1 LPQDAKAKVA
11 ARLEAERW
19 TKLQA
24 RPEQLPPRG
33 DWQVWYVRGGR
44 GGGKTRTG
52 SETLAGWIYEEWDDP
67 GEWAIIAP
75 TFGDARAVCAE
86 SRESGLIKIMGG
98 LEHQGGLVRAW
109 NRSEGVLHI
118 LNGSIVYL
126 DGAND
131 GAYRIQG
138 KNLKGAWCDEVG
150 LWEKWDVAWNESL
163 RQAVRMKPGLVIA
176 TGTPKVG
183 HPLVAQLMASPR
195 TAQTVIRT
203 LDNIDNLNPA
213 SVHALYEDIGGT
225 TLGRQ
230 ELEGEFIEALE
241 GSILNRHHW
250 RYFDCRSNPV
260 DEKTVGNLP
269 RFDQIVHTWDTAV
282 KGKTSNDP
290 VAGQVWGIL
299 GPDRYLLRIWAGQ
312 ASFDATIIHMQEFSD
327 WARSLWPHTPHRI
340 LIETA
345 ANGADAIKTM
355 RARVDGIHGYNPRD
369 GGDKVRR
376 AFAASPALETG
387 HCYLP
392 GFADPDPNGKGYRDD
407 TPGEVQAFVEECAM
421 FRGDMKHLHD
431 DQVDAWS
438 QMVNWTRQPVTSRA
452 RIGRPSGKL
461 PRPGSLAGT
470 RP

>member
-1 LPQDAKAKVA
+1 MELW
-11 ARLEAERW
+11 RRRR
-19 TKLQA
+19 A
-24 RPEQLPPRG
+24 RPEQLPPEGEWR
-33 DWQVWYVRGGR
+33 VWYVRGGR

-52 SETLAGWIYEEWDDP
+52 SETLAGWITETWDDP

-86 SRESGLIKIMGG
+86 STESGLLRTMGG
-98 LEHQGGLVRAW
+98 LEPQGGLIRAW

-118 LNGSIVYL
+118 SNGSIVYL

-138 KNLKGAWCDEVG
+138 KNLKGAWCDEIG

-163 RQAVRMKPGLVIA
+163 RQAVRKDPGLVIA

-203 LDNIDNLNPA
+203 IDNIANLDEA
-213 SVHALYEDIGGT
+213 SVQALYEDIGGT

-230 ELEGEFIEALE
+230 ELEGEYIEALE
-241 GSILNRHHW
+241 GSILSRFDW
-250 RYFDCRSNPV
+250 RYFDCRSHPV
-260 DEKTVGNLP
+260 DAQTIRRLP
-269 RFDQIVHTWDTAV
+269 RFEQIVCSWDTAV

-290 VAGQVWGIL
+290 VAGQVWGVV
-299 GPDRYLLRIWAGQ
+299 GPDRYLLRLFHGQ
-312 ASFDATIIHMQEFSD
+312 ASFDATIVHMRELSD
-327 WARSLWPHTPHRI
+327 WARELWPTTPHRI

-345 ANGADAIKTM
+345 ANGADAIKEM
-355 RARVDGIHGYNPRD
+355 RSRIDGIHGYNPRD
-369 GGDKVRR
+369 GGDKARR
-376 AFAASPALETG
+376 ALSAAVALETG

-392 GFADPDPNGKGYRDD
+392 GFADPNPNGKGYRDD
-407 TPGEVQAFVEECAM
+407 TPGEVQRFVEECAM
-421 FRGDMKHLHD
+421 FRGDLKHLHD

-438 QMVNWTRQPVTSRA
+438 QMVNWTRTPPASRA
-452 RIGRPSGKL
+452 RIGRPSGQL
-461 PRPGSLAGT
+461 PKPGSLAGS
-470 RP
+470 R